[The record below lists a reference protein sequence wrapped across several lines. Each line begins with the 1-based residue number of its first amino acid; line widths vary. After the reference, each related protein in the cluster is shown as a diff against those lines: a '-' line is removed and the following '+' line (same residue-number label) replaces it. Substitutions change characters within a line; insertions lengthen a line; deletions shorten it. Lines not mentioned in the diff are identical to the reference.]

1 MSDIHRRSFIRGL
14 TGLFGVATIPDLEK
28 MILDAGCPILLQ
40 PTHVSNTIYVP
51 ETGHLFLGDQTI
63 HSFPVVTWKQYFVDL
78 GAKTK
83 MDLVRLTAAWEVDE
97 IDELID
103 NDQWPGIYEMHYDP
117 MPAAYHLLRRLKI
130 GTGIRSRAK
139 TAGRLDFFAGSNHP
153 GSNDLWVEAYDDL
166 SVSLLQANLIE
177 LGQPIRIEMEAGS
190 IVKYDG
196 FDFDS
201 QPADD

>member
-14 TGLFGVATIPDLEK
+14 TSLFSVATIPDLEK
-28 MILDAGCPILLQ
+28 MILDAGGPILLQ
-40 PTHVSNTIYVP
+40 PTHVSNKIFVP

-63 HSFPVVTWKQYFVDL
+63 DSFPVVTWKQYFVDL
-78 GAKTK
+78 GAKTRK
-83 MDLVRLTAAWEVDE
+83 DLARHAAVWEVDDV
-97 IDELID
+97 DELID
-103 NDQWPGIYEMHYDP
+103 DDQWPGIYEMHYDP
-117 MPAAYHLLRRLKI
+117 MPAAYHLLRRLRV
-130 GTGIRSRAK
+130 GTGLRSKAK

-177 LGQPIRIEMEAGS
+177 LGQSIRIEMESGS
-190 IVKYDG
+190 VVKYDG

-201 QPADD
+201 RPADE